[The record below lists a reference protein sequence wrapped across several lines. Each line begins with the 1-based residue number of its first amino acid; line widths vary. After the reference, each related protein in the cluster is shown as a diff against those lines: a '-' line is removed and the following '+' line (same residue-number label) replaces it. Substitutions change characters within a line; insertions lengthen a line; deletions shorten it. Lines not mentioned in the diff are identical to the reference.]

1 MNEKYCHECYRVTK
15 HGPTEGCI
23 PCGDSAVV
31 LRSRQEGSHPENPE
45 AKDIDSFT
53 REEVTKALAKLV
65 KQVHD
70 NPIPTWGFKK
80 RDLIEQINAILPKL
94 DKIKNERKD
103 TKGPSLCYGEFEV
116 GN

>member
-1 MNEKYCHECYRVTK
+1 MSK
-15 HGPTEGCI
+15 EGTTLD
-23 PCGDSAVV
+23 PYN
-31 LRSRQEGSHPENPE
+31 SHPDHPKPENPE

-53 REEVTKALAKLV
+53 REEVTRALAKLV

-80 RDLIEQINAILPKL
+80 RDLIDQINAILPKL

-103 TKGPSLCYGEFEV
+103 TKGQSRCYGEFEV
-116 GN
+116 TQ